1 MMPSGHLNI
10 AIIGDED
17 LVNMMRLAGIR
28 RYRLVEEGEN
38 TSEEVRRNLNE
49 LRRDPEVSVIA
60 IQEDYSE
67 YVRDII
73 TRVQEDKS
81 LIPVIIEVPSK
92 RGTKYPNA
100 AEYYKAFVSKFV
112 GFEIQ
117 I

>member
-17 LVNMMRLAGIR
+17 LVSMMRLAGIR
-28 RYRLVEEGEN
+28 RYRLIEDGEN
-38 TSEEVRRNLNE
+38 TGQDVRKALDE
-49 LRRDPEVSVIA
+49 LRSDPEVSVIA
-60 IQEDYSE
+60 IQEDYAE

-73 TRVQEDKS
+73 EKVQEGKS
-81 LIPVIIEVPSK
+81 LTPVIIEVPSK
-92 RGTKYPNA
+92 RGTKYPDA

>member
-10 AIIGDED
+10 AVIGDED

-28 RYRLVEEGEN
+28 RYRLIEESDN
-38 TSEEVRRNLNE
+38 TAEEVRKNLNE
-49 LRRDPEVSVIA
+49 LRRDSEVSVIA

-73 TRVQEDKS
+73 TMVQDDKS